1 MTTIISDWLREEIG
15 LSNQGDEINAEQFYR
30 TDSVIIE
37 DAFANGYLLGKLL
50 KKHGLQED
58 FNLFRDSS
66 SLDICLSNFL
76 RLGRTLRSCGLNFD
90 ARIACDIINKVTG
103 VVYSILHE
111 LYIYLHCTNQ
121 AERLASIQKWESLCP
136 HANSIY
142 QQQLRRLVPRQI
154 DKTLKE
160 VARQYKT
167 KQEQN
172 EKQAEYRELLL
183 AYQREERKQAK
194 RKKMLERSRQ
204 LRLVQAEVMARIQ
217 ANDIEIPKKW
227 LTSAKQVAPKPEKLR
242 MSTEGMGGK
251 HWTRVSLLLELS
263 SSAYPMAHQL
273 HRSSVNT
280 LARSDVRIQMRPTCV
295 GGIVVTRLPCMSGVR
310 SSNPGTAIG
319 YALLMSSNKSETR
332 VQCFPL
338 VWIHTNNCVKTSV
351 M

>member
-142 QQQLRRLVPRQI
+142 QQVRFKIFPGILDSLLKEDHNFCSVLRFSGLQLRRLVPRQI

-204 LRLVQAEVMARIQ
+204 LRLVQAEVMARI
-217 ANDIEIPKKW
+217 
-227 LTSAKQVAPKPEKLR
+227 
-242 MSTEGMGGK
+242 
-251 HWTRVSLLLELS
+251 
-263 SSAYPMAHQL
+263 
-273 HRSSVNT
+273 
-280 LARSDVRIQMRPTCV
+280 
-295 GGIVVTRLPCMSGVR
+295 
-310 SSNPGTAIG
+310 
-319 YALLMSSNKSETR
+319 
-332 VQCFPL
+332 
-338 VWIHTNNCVKTSV
+338 
-351 M
+351 